1 MFHHLTPSA
10 QSAIKMENQQQADMI
25 SRQRLESRIRQKEQ
39 EIQSLELSV
48 REAKSYL
55 QALQD
60 MLKMFPREGDARGAD
75 ALRPGSDMAK
85 ARDAIRASGKPM
97 HIASLLAAIGKENTK
112 KNRVSVAGSLSGYVR
127 RGAIFTKAAP
137 NTFGLVELADNG
149 STVPPEDFGK
159 E

>member
-1 MFHHLTPSA
+1 
-10 QSAIKMENQQQADMI
+10 MI

-39 EIQSLELSV
+39 EIQNLELSV

-60 MLKMFPREGDARGAD
+60 MLKMLPREGDARGAD

-97 HIASLLAAIGKENTK
+97 HIAALLAAIGKENTK

-149 STVPPEDFGK
+149 AAVPPEDFGK